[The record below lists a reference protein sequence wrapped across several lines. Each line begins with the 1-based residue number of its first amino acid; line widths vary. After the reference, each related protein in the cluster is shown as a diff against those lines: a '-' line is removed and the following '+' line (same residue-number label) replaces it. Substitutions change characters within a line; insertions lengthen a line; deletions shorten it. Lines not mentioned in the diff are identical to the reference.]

1 MTHNLAP
8 SAHSDTFTRDR
19 LPPSDQWPLFVFDLP
34 EVQYPEQLNCVQ
46 ALLDEHVAQ
55 GRGDRMAVRGVDAT
69 GPMAWTYA
77 QLQTKVNQIAHV
89 LVYDMGMKSGQRLL
103 LRGGNSPMM
112 AACFLAAL
120 KAGLVVV
127 PTMPL
132 LRAAELKQMMDKAQ
146 VCAALCDSLLAEELT
161 HCTEASHAHFTP
173 SLKQV
178 LWFRTADEQG
188 VEARMTKHAKEF
200 EACATSRDDVCL
212 IAFTSGTTG
221 QPKGTMH
228 FHRDV
233 LAMCDLF
240 PKHVLQM
247 GADDVVCGTPPIAFT
262 FGLGG
267 LLAFPLRYGACAVL
281 LEKYT
286 PESLLL
292 VIGQY
297 GATQC
302 YTAPTMYRQ
311 MAMLV
316 LEKPYAFDLKSLKHT
331 VSAGEA
337 LPDATRQLWK
347 KATGIEMTDGIGGTE
362 VIHIY
367 ISSAG
372 KDVRAGSI
380 GKVVPGYQAQIV
392 DEDMKQVPPGV
403 VGRLAMRGPTGCRY
417 LDDPRQKDYVKD
429 GWNLPGDTF
438 MMDADGY
445 FSYQARNDDMIISA
459 GYNIAG
465 PEVESALMQHP
476 AVAECGVVGASDIE
490 RGQVV
495 MAFVVLKSD
504 HAGSAALEKEIQEFV
519 KQTIAPFK
527 YPRRVVFCEA
537 LPRTETGK
545 LQRFKL
551 RQQAAAY
558 NSEK

>member
-1 MTHNLAP
+1 MSQALAP
-8 SAHSDTFTRDR
+8 SLHTDTFAREH
-19 LPPSDQWPLFVFDLP
+19 LPPSDQWPLFVFDRP

-46 ALLDEHVAQ
+46 ALLDEHVTQ
-55 GRGDRMAVRGVDAT
+55 GRGDRTAVRGLDAS
-69 GPMAWTYA
+69 GSMAWTYA

-89 LVYDMGMKSGQRLL
+89 LVQDMGLKSGERLL

-132 LRAAELKQMMDKAQ
+132 LRASELKQILDKAQ
-146 VCAALCDSLLAEELT
+146 VKAALCDSALAEELT
-161 HCTEASHAHFTP
+161 HCSNPSHAQFAP
-173 SLKQV
+173 SLQQV
-178 LWFRTADEQG
+178 LWFRSTDDVG
-188 VEARMTKHAKEF
+188 IEARMAKHATVF
-200 EACATSRDDVCL
+200 ETVTTSRDDVCL

-240 PKHVLQM
+240 PKHVLNM
-247 GADDVVCGTPPIAFT
+247 GPDEVVCGTPPIAFT

-292 VIGQY
+292 AIGQY
-297 GATQC
+297 AATQC

-316 LEKPYAFDLKSLKHT
+316 AEKPGAFNLKSLRHT

-347 KATGIEMTDGIGGTE
+347 QATGIEMTDGIGGTE

-372 KDVRAGSI
+372 QEVRAGTI

-392 DEDMKQVPPGV
+392 DEDMQPVPPGK
-403 VGRLAMRGPTGCRY
+403 VGRLAVRGPTGCRY

-438 MMDADGY
+438 VMDADGY

-465 PEVESALMQHP
+465 PEVEGALMQHP
-476 AVAECGVVGASDIE
+476 AVAECGVVGAADAE

-495 MAFVVLKSD
+495 MAFVVLK
-504 HAGSAALEKEIQEFV
+504 AGLAGTPELEKEIQEFV

-527 YPRRVVFCEA
+527 YPRRVEFCTS

-551 RQQAAAY
+551 RQQAQTFP
-558 NSEK
+558 SEK